1 MLTIKAS
8 FRAMKIISFLRRRHM
23 KKIFMSVAAVAAIM
37 FALSSCKTEVSSD
50 AQLFKVTYEAVGH
63 GSVSATFNGDT
74 FNSGDSVE
82 SGKSVV
88 FSATPEANYKTVWPE
103 GMVQDSVDANKA
115 TIKVTKETNIAV
127 NFEALPVFPYK
138 VEHHKQNLDDDTYLK
153 DETLTEEKTGVAGG
167 TTEAVAKEIEGF
179 QATSFAQKTIE
190 EDGSTV
196 VQIYYD
202 RKMIT
207 LTFDAAGGTWNDGET
222 ANKTVTKKY
231 GANVT
236 APGTVTKTGYTYV
249 AWKPSFTQM
258 PAENTTCKAEWKAI
272 NFKVRFDS
280 NGGVGTM
287 DDQDFTYDV
296 EQVLNAST
304 FSKLLCVVDIWN
316 TKASGDGESYASG
329 ASVKNLT
336 ATADETVVLYA
347 QWKHLNGGLVGEAT
361 NGQFQG
367 KTLTHSDSAW
377 LLDNGNLNINGG
389 VIEKSAENVIIPKG
403 MNGYVTMQDD
413 SSWASFAP
421 TDENYWKGVFLKGRN
436 VKLSPFSM
444 SQYEVTQKLYKAV
457 MGESNNPSQ
466 FHGGAGSFGEE
477 QELLPVDSL
486 NWYEAI
492 AFCNELTKLT
502 FGSDTECVYY
512 NDDSTVYTKA
522 DAQNGKKVIPKY
534 DWTKKEWLKKGYRLP
549 TEAEWEYAARGGNPN
564 VDAWKYSF
572 AGSNTNKTS
581 ATFKANAHDDALDSY
596 GWYTTNSNARTHEVG
611 RKEKNS
617 LGLYDM
623 SGNLEELCYDLFND
637 KAMISDS
644 DYKDSNQFVS
654 NPMGSSVGTNR
665 IVRGGN
671 WQTYAASCAVTNR
684 KGIAPVATPN
694 KQTIGLRVARSL

>member
-1 MLTIKAS
+1 M
-8 FRAMKIISFLRRRHM
+8 
-23 KKIFMSVAAVAAIM
+23 
-37 FALSSCKTEVSSD
+37 
-50 AQLFKVTYEAVGH
+50 
-63 GSVSATFNGDT
+63 
-74 FNSGDSVE
+74 
-82 SGKSVV
+82 
-88 FSATPEANYKTVWPE
+88 
-103 GMVQDSVDANKA
+103 
-115 TIKVTKETNIAV
+115 
-127 NFEALPVFPYK
+127 
-138 VEHHKQNLDDDTYLK
+138 
-153 DETLTEEKTGVAGG
+153 
-167 TTEAVAKEIEGF
+167 
-179 QATSFAQKTIE
+179 
-190 EDGSTV
+190 
-196 VQIYYD
+196 
-202 RKMIT
+202 
-207 LTFDAAGGTWNDGET
+207 
-222 ANKTVTKKY
+222 
-231 GANVT
+231 
-236 APGTVTKTGYTYV
+236 PGTDTVC
-249 AWKPSFTQM
+249 KPEM
-258 PAENTTCKAEWKAI
+258 NAN
-272 NFKVRFDS
+272 NYKVRFNS
-280 NGGVGTM
+280 NGGEGAM
-287 DDQDFTYDV
+287 DNQTFTYDL
-296 EQVLNAST
+296 EQELNPCAFT
-304 FSKLLCVVDIWN
+304 KFLCVFDGWN
-316 TKASGDGESYASG
+316 TKASGDGETYASG

-336 ATADETVVLYA
+336 GEKDGIIELYA
-347 QWKHLNGGLVGEAT
+347 KWKHLNGGLIGNAE
-361 NGQFQG
+361 NGQTPG
-367 KTLTHSDSAW
+367 KTLIENWTD
-377 LLDNGNLNINGG
+377 DKGNLIIDRAKPA
-389 VIEKSAENVIIPKG
+389 IEKSSENVIIPTG
-403 MNGYVTMQDD
+403 MEGYVTMQDD

-486 NWYEAI
+486 NWYEAV

-637 KAMISDS
+637 KAMISDG

-684 KGIAPVATPN
+684 KGIAPVATSN
-694 KQTIGLRVARSL
+694 KHMIGLRVARSL

>member
-1 MLTIKAS
+1 
-8 FRAMKIISFLRRRHM
+8 MKR
-23 KKIFMSVAAVAAIM
+23 IFMSVAAVATIM

-179 QATSFAQKTIE
+179 QATSFAQKTIA

-202 RKMIT
+202 RKEAT
-207 LTFDAAGGTWNDGET
+207 LTFDADGGTWNDGET
-222 ANKTVTKKY
+222 ASKTVTKKY

-287 DDQDFTYDV
+287 NDQDFTYDV

-304 FSKLLCVVDIWN
+304 FSKFLCVLDSWN
-316 TKASGDGESYASG
+316 TKKNGDGDSYAAG
-329 ASVKNLT
+329 AMVKNLT

-377 LLDNGNLNINGG
+377 LLDNGNLNINGSG
-389 VIEKSAENVIIPKG
+389 IEKSAENVIVPTG

-421 TDENYWKGVFLKGRN
+421 TAENYWKGVFLKDRK
-436 VKLSPFSM
+436 VKLSPFVM
-444 SQYEVTQKLYKAV
+444 SQYEVTQRLYKAV
-457 MGESNNPSQ
+457 MENNNPSG
-466 FHGGAGSFGEE
+466 FTSSAEGEVG
-477 QELLPVDSL
+477 ELRPVESV
-486 NWYEAI
+486 NWYEAV
-492 AFCNELTKLT
+492 AFCNNFTKLT
-502 FGSDTECVYY
+502 VGVSECVYY
-512 NDDSTVYTKA
+512 NESGTPYSSDDA
-522 DAQNGKKVIPKY
+522 DHKRAVKPQY
-534 DWTKKEWLKKGYRLP
+534 DWTKKEWSKKGYRLP
-549 TEAEWEYAARGGNPN
+549 TEAEWEYAARGGDPN
-564 VDAWKYSF
+564 VEVWKYSF
-572 AGSNTNKTS
+572 AGSNTAKP
-581 ATFKANAHDDALDSY
+581 AKDFKADALDEAIENFA
-596 GWYTTNSNARTHEVG
+596 WYTKNSSGKTHEVG
-611 RKEKNS
+611 LKEKNT

-623 SGNLEELCYDLFND
+623 GGNVQELCYDRFHDN
-637 KAMISDS
+637 AMVSDG
-644 DYKDSNQFVS
+644 DYNVSGFVS
-654 NPMGSSVGTNR
+654 NPIGSSVGANR
-665 IVRGGN
+665 ITRGGN
-671 WQTYAASCAVTNR
+671 WETYAASCAVSNR
-684 KGIAPVATPN
+684 NSLPPEGKEAQKKNTGF
-694 KQTIGLRVARSL
+694 RVVRSM